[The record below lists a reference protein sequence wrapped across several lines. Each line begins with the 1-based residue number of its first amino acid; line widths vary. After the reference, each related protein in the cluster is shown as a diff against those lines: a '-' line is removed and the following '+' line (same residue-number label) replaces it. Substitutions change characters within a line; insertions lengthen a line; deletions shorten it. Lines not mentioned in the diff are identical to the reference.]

1 MIDQELLALGERIGS
16 VGTGLSEDLISM
28 YLTKTLYCSAEQSQ
42 EGTCAIC
49 LEEYKNMDD
58 VGTLKTC
65 GHDYHVSCIRKWLSM
80 KNMCPICKAS
90 ALPDE

>member
-1 MIDQELLALGERIGS
+1 MIDQELLALGERIGN
-16 VGTGLSEDLISM
+16 VGTGLSEGLISK

-49 LEEYKNMDD
+49 LVEYKNMDD
-58 VGTLKTC
+58 VGTMKTC
-65 GHDYHVSCIRKWLSM
+65 GHNYHVSCIRKWLSM

-90 ALPDE
+90 ALTDE